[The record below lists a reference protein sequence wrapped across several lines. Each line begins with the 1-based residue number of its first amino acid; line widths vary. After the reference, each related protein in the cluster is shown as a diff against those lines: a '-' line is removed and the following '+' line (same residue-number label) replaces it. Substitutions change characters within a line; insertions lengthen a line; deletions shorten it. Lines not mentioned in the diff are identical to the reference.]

1 MRRQIP
7 STAALVAFD
16 AAARHVSY
24 TAAADELALTQS
36 AVCRQVANL
45 EEMLGTALFRRSR
58 RGVVLT
64 DAGREYHGKI
74 RRRLDEI
81 ERDTIDLAAHRGRG
95 GTLNVAVVPTFGSTW
110 LIPRIPA
117 FLAAHPDCVLNLS
130 SRTRQFLFDETEE
143 DCAIY
148 SGDGSWAGAV
158 TTFVMTER
166 LVPVCSPGLVAPRKR
181 VSPAQLAKLPLLQ
194 QTTRPYAWRQW
205 FESVG
210 QAIGDELAGP
220 RYELFS
226 MSLQAAI
233 AGMGVALVPDYSAER
248 HLQAGELIVPYPHS
262 FTDGRSYYLAVPD
275 GKQGP
280 VLERFRSWLLEQ
292 AHAHTA
298 SANAAIAAQ

>member
-45 EEMLGTALFRRSR
+45 EEMVGTALFRRSR

-95 GTLNVAVVPTFGSTW
+95 GALNVAVVPTFGTRW
-110 LIPRIPA
+110 LIPRLPS
-117 FLAAHPDCVLNLS
+117 FLAANPDCVVNLG
-130 SRTRQFLFDETEE
+130 SRTRPFLFDESEA

-148 SGDGSWAGAV
+148 TGDGSWAGAV
-158 TTFVMTER
+158 TTFVLAER
-166 LVPVCSPGLVAPRKR
+166 LVPVCSPRLVAPRKR
-181 VSPAQLAKLPLLQ
+181 VTSAQLAKLPLLQ

-210 QAIGDELAGP
+210 HGIGDELAGP

-233 AGMGVALVPDYSAER
+233 AGMGVALVPDYSAVR
-248 HLQAGELIVPYPHS
+248 HLESGELIVPYPHP
-262 FTDGRSYYLAVPD
+262 FTDGRAYYLAEPV

-280 VLERFRSWLLEQ
+280 VLERFKSWLLEAAK
-292 AHAHTA
+292 AHAA
-298 SANAAIAAQ
+298 SAS